1 MYNGGLDGVGEVREL
16 KYSGPMTT
24 IEKRSRQVSGKSGK
38 LRAAVPLR
46 FQQLS
51 LPVAELLG
59 LEEAAGAGCG
69 RICHTTHRR
78 PSEAH
83 SLWKRLNCLLT
94 PQYFYAVPV
103 LLHVHFRTMSGMI
116 GGLGSCSVGRKVD
129 QLRPSGQEGEAS

>member
-1 MYNGGLDGVGEVREL
+1 MYNGGLDGVREVREL
-16 KYSGPMTT
+16 KNSGPMTT
-24 IEKRSRQVSGKSGK
+24 IEKRNRQVSGK

-59 LEEAAGAGCG
+59 LEEAARAGCG

-83 SLWKRLNCLLT
+83 SLWKRLNCLFTL
-94 PQYFYAVPV
+94 QYSYAVLV
-103 LLHVHFRTMSGMI
+103 L
-116 GGLGSCSVGRKVD
+116 GRKVD
-129 QLRPSGQEGEAS
+129 